1 MSGCVVRHSEPIARR
16 DPDVWDVSFWV
27 EGRNAYGGKLTGRAV
42 MVPIEKTR
50 IEDARRAA
58 AVVEDWANRKIRYM
72 SFRNAERQLQEIVV
86 DLASTEI

>member
-42 MVPIEKTR
+42 T
-50 IEDARRAA
+50 D
-58 AVVEDWANRKIRYM
+58 
-72 SFRNAERQLQEIVV
+72 
-86 DLASTEI
+86 